1 MDNVIKLPT
10 RDMWRNAVEIWDGY
24 RLTLDPCQRWIPML
38 TGTGLSE
45 TKAEKHLREMIGIIP
60 DFYQSAVIHTDRN
73 GTIEEFA
80 RIMDECYGWGGFN
93 DSVFNGTVT
102 DSGVYTSEYEED
114 EDLYPLAHLIMSTE
128 SEADVECYIY
138 EYGIVA
144 LIDAWGES
152 KVARFD

>member
-10 RDMWRNAVEIWDGY
+10 RDAWQNVVEICDGY
-24 RLTLDPCQRWIPML
+24 RLTLDPCKRWIPML
-38 TGTGLSE
+38 TGTGLSKI
-45 TKAEKHLREMIGIIP
+45 KAEQHLREMMGIIP
-60 DFYQSAVIHTDRN
+60 DFYQAAVVHTDRN

-80 RIMDECYGWGGFN
+80 RIMDECYGWGGFG
-93 DSVFNGTVT
+93 DSVFSGTVSE
-102 DSGVYTSEYEED
+102 DGLYTSEYDED
-114 EDLYPLAHLIMSTE
+114 EDLYPLARLTMATD

-144 LIDAWGES
+144 LTDAWGES